1 MPKTARSMR
10 NFVAAT
16 LAFACISNP
25 VHAQPMDSTIRA
37 VDNNGLTYADLVDLS
52 LPARVVVRA
61 VITRQENLAPEL
73 NAGVAPDRVRLLLTA
88 QTQSLLVGPDVS
100 PMLQFLADV
109 PLDARGKAP
118 KLKKQ
123 IVLLLGVPVAGR
135 PDMIKLVAPD
145 AMLPWSPELE
155 TRVRP
160 ILTEL
165 VNPAL
170 PPRVTGVREAM
181 HVPGNLAGEG
191 ETQVF
196 LATPDG
202 KPGAISIV
210 RRPGEP
216 TVWGVSFSEIVDQSA
231 RPPRPD
237 TMAWY
242 RLACGLPASLPP
254 RSLISGTPEDRRIA
268 AEDYAQVMRDLGRC
282 TRTRNSR

>member
-25 VHAQPMDSTIRA
+25 VHAQPKDSTIRA
-37 VDNNGLTYADLVDLS
+37 VDNNGLTYVDLVDLS
-52 LPARVVVRA
+52 LPARVVVRS
-61 VITRQENLAPEL
+61 VITRQESLAPEL
-73 NAGVAPDRVRLLLTA
+73 NAGVAPGRVRLLLTA
-88 QTQSLLVGPDVS
+88 QTQSLLVGPDVA

-202 KPGAISIV
+202 KPGAISVV

-242 RLACGLPASLPP
+242 RLACGLPASLPT